1 MERGQTPE
9 ILRLA
14 PNPVFVSF
22 TPLLQLCSLSSFLSP
37 FLFLSFPFFTA
48 LKLYGCPEHSG
59 CTMRAHYTWGLPIR
73 KLNITTFNGFLP
85 ITYAFFFP
93 YVPFLH
99 HYMHRYDLSFG
110 HAGLPSSCIYA
121 LCSR

>member
-1 MERGQTPE
+1 MEHGQTPK

-22 TPLLQLCSLSSFLSP
+22 TPLLQLCSLSCFLSA
-37 FLFLSFPFFTA
+37 FSFFTA

-59 CTMRAHYTWGLPIR
+59 RAMRAHYTWGLPIQ
-73 KLNITTFNGFLP
+73 KLNITTFNGFSP
-85 ITYAFFFP
+85 ATYAFFFP

-110 HAGLPSSCIYA
+110 HAGLPLSCIYA
-121 LCSR
+121 LRSR